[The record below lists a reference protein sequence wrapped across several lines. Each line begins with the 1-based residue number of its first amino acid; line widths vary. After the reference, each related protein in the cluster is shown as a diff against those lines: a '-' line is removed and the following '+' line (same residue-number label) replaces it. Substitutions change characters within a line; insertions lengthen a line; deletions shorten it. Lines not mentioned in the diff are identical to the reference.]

1 MGGGVEVRAISYFVT
16 VRLLLS
22 KKTSTVLVLLRN
34 RIEVFIVVLM
44 VNLSF
49 WFMLACISIPVLS
62 L

>member
-1 MGGGVEVRAISYFVT
+1 VGGGVEVRVISYFVT

-22 KKTSTVLVLLRN
+22 KKTSTVLVLLGN
-34 RIEVFIVVLM
+34 RLEVFIVVLM

-49 WFMLACISIPVLS
+49 WFMLACSSIPVLF